1 MSKRPKIDNKAAWE
15 QLKKE
20 GLVVDAQVHDDGEV
34 WMGFVHK
41 DRTFWHGS
49 GIFKKKYHNAD
60 VARRDSRAVAR
71 AVSRETGV
79 PLHHSIPAER
89 FKQVPSH
96 TKDRALLQ
104 WEFDA
109 RQREA
114 EDAYWESPRG
124 VLILVVAFV
133 LLSALGIGGCLFA
146 AWLPSAL
153 GMG

>member
-1 MSKRPKIDNKAAWE
+1 MTKRFKIDNAAAWE
-15 QLKKE
+15 HLKKE

-49 GIFKKKYHNAD
+49 GIFKKKYHNAE
-60 VARRDSRAVAR
+60 VAQRDSRAVAR
-71 AVSRETGV
+71 AVSRETGI
-79 PLHHSIPAER
+79 PLHHTIPAER
-89 FKQVPSH
+89 FKQVPSW

-114 EDAYWESPRG
+114 EEAFIESPKG
-124 VLILVVAFV
+124 VFLTVVVFV
-133 LLSALGIGGCLFA
+133 VLSAVGIGGCLFL
-146 AWLPSAL
+146 AWLGTAL
-153 GMG
+153 GT